1 MSAVKNVMKNN
12 YRNMELDEYLSATL
26 KDAGYGGVDVQK
38 TPIGTRITLN
48 VTRPGLV
55 IGRKGIGIKE
65 ITSKLET
72 KFGLTNPQI
81 SVMEVQ
87 VPELNPKIMCN
98 RIAQLIERGTAF
110 RRACLWTINTISNA
124 GALGAEVTISGKLRS
139 ERAHFEKHSVGI
151 LPKSGDIADKVVK
164 VGVTHVLTKMGLMG
178 IQLRIALKDQIP
190 QEFEYSGVEPTS
202 GQMVTEKQPTTS
214 QEQEQEQLQQQ
225 RQQQE
230 QEQKE
235 EELQQPQ
242 ADQQREEQQQ
252 PQRQQQLEK
261 RQQRRQEIENNNDAN
276 RIPRAAVEK
285 QVKQPQRQQQRQPK
299 EERAVPV
306 GGGNANGQS

>member
-12 YRNMELDEYLSATL
+12 YRNMELDEYLSSTL

-55 IGRKGIGIKE
+55 IGRKGVGIKD

-72 KFGLTNPQI
+72 KFGLANPQI

-124 GALGAEVTISGKLRS
+124 GALGAEVTVSGKLRS
-139 ERAHFEKHSVGI
+139 ERAHFEKHSVGV
-151 LPKSGDIADKVVK
+151 LPKSGDMADKVVK
-164 VGVTHVLTKMGLMG
+164 VGVTHVLSKMGLMG
-178 IQLRIALKDQIP
+178 IQLRIALKDQAP
-190 QEFEYSGVEPTS
+190 QEFEYSDVTS
-202 GQMVTEKQPTTS
+202 AEEQLAAEKQPEP
-214 QEQEQEQLQQQ
+214 QQQQQQPELQQQ
-225 RQQQE
+225 
-230 QEQKE
+230 
-235 EELQQPQ
+235 QP
-242 ADQQREEQQQ
+242 EV
-252 PQRQQQLEK
+252 
-261 RQQRRQEIENNNDAN
+261 ENSN
-276 RIPRAAVEK
+276 RISQSPPEK
-285 QVKQPQRQQQRQPK
+285 QVRQEPK
-299 EERAVPV
+299 EEKAVPV
-306 GGGNANGQS
+306 GGNANGQG

>member
-38 TPIGTRITLN
+38 TPIGTRITLY

-55 IGRKGIGIKE
+55 IGRKGVGIKDV
-65 ITSKLET
+65 TSKLET

-124 GALGAEVTISGKLRS
+124 GALGAEVTVSGKLRS
-139 ERAHFEKHSVGI
+139 ERAHFEKHSVGVI
-151 LPKSGDIADKVVK
+151 PKSGDVADKVVK
-164 VGVTHVLTKMGLMG
+164 VGVTHVLSKMGLMG
-178 IQLRIALKDQIP
+178 IQLRIALKDQAP
-190 QEFEYSGVEPTS
+190 QEFEFTDGTS
-202 GQMVTEKQPTTS
+202 AVTS
-214 QEQEQEQLQQQ
+214 DEQLAAEREQDQQQQSSQQQVQKLQAEREQDQQ
-225 RQQQE
+225 RQQQSSQQQVLNPAGQLE
-230 QEQKE
+230 NQQLTEEQK
-235 EELQQPQ
+235 Q
-242 ADQQREEQQQ
+242 
-252 PQRQQQLEK
+252 EK
-261 RQQRRQEIENNNDAN
+261 
-276 RIPRAAVEK
+276 
-285 QVKQPQRQQQRQPK
+285 
-299 EERAVPV
+299 AVPV
-306 GGGNANGQS
+306 GGGNPNGQG